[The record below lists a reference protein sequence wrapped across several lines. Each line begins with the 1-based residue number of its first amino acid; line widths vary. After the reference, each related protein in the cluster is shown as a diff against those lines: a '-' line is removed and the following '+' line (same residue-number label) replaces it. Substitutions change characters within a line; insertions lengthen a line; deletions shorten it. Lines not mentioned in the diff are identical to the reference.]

1 MAFSLTRLGLA
12 GLAGFL
18 VLAGGQGFAQQLKRT
33 AQGAPAT
40 QQPDQTQAAAPA
52 VQGPIRLD
60 LTGTQA
66 QWTKVCGHDQAANK
80 DVCYT
85 TRDFSAQPN
94 QPPVLAVAIY
104 DIKGDDTR
112 IVRLLMPVGLM
123 LRPGFRFW
131 VDKGATLDGAFEICF
146 PNGCFA
152 ESKVKGPTIDQMKKG
167 TTLNVAVRNQAN
179 NEVTF
184 GVPLADF
191 GKAFDGPAVDPKVL
205 EEEQKKFQE
214 ELQKRADEERKKLEA
229 QKQGG
234 GSPTGGAAPP
244 TAAPAP
250 PTAAPSSAP
259 AGK

>member
-1 MAFSLTRLGLA
+1 MAFSLTRLGFIGLGLFLLA
-12 GLAGFL
+12 GEQA
-18 VLAGGQGFAQQLKRT
+18 FAQQPQRL
-33 AQGAPAT
+33 AQAVPTNPPAAA
-40 QQPDQTQAAAPA
+40 QTQAQP
-52 VQGPIRLD
+52 QGPIRLE
-60 LTGTQA
+60 LIGTQS

-85 TRDFSAQPN
+85 TRDFSTQAN

-112 IVRLLMPVGLM
+112 IVRMLMPVGLM

-131 VDKGATLDGAFEICF
+131 IDKGTTMDGAFEICF

-152 ESKVKGPTIDQMKKG
+152 EAKIKGATVDEMKKG

-191 GKAFDGPAVDPKVL
+191 GKTFDGPAVDPKVL
-205 EEEQKKFQE
+205 EAEQKKFQE
-214 ELQKRADEERKKLEA
+214 ELQKRAEEERKKLEA
-229 QKQGG
+229 QRQ
-234 GSPTGGAAPP
+234 STGGAAPP
-244 TAAPAP
+244 VAAASPPPA
-250 PTAAPSSAP
+250 
-259 AGK
+259 KK

>member
-12 GLAGFL
+12 GLAGIF
-18 VLAGGQGFAQQLKRT
+18 VLAGGESFAQQ
-33 AQGAPAT
+33 
-40 QQPDQTQAAAPA
+40 AAPA
-52 VQGPIRLD
+52 GKSNQTQSAAPAQPQGPIRLD
-60 LTGTQA
+60 LVGTQP
-66 QWTKVCGHDQAANK
+66 QWTKVCGHDQAADK

-85 TRDFSAQPN
+85 TRDFSAQAN
-94 QPPVLAVAIY
+94 QAPVLAVAVY

-112 IVRLLMPVGLM
+112 IIRLLMPVGLM

-131 VDKGATLDGAFEICF
+131 VDNGATLDGAFEICF

-152 ESKVKGPTIDQMKKG
+152 ESRVKGPTIDEMKKG
-167 TTLNVAVRNQAN
+167 TTLNIAVRNQAN

-191 GKAFDGPAVDPKVL
+191 GKTFDGPAVDPKVL
-205 EEEQKKFQE
+205 EAEQKKFQE

-229 QKQGG
+229 EKQGG

-244 TAAPAP
+244 TGAPASNPAPAPAAPAQ
-250 PTAAPSSAP
+250 AK
-259 AGK
+259 GK